1 MLLLRNFR
9 KCCYWEIFVSCTT
22 QECKMLQHLAIQF
35 LLYMHYL
42 SSACCLWEVKNKE
55 NFKLLAL
62 KDKWSRS
69 LTQGGQEVPNIMI
82 WLGKLQIFWKT
93 GCRWEVVVYESWSQ
107 QQVRLYRMCLVFITL
122 YPKYVDGIILN

>member
-1 MLLLRNFR
+1 MLSLRNFR

-69 LTQGGQEVPNIMI
+69 LTQGGQEVPNIVI
-82 WLGKLQIFWKT
+82 WLGKLKVFWKT
-93 GCRWEVVVYESWSQ
+93 GCRWGG
-107 QQVRLYRMCLVFITL
+107 CLRELVTTASSTV
-122 YPKYVDGIILN
+122 PYVPCIYNLVSKVCWWNNS